1 MSPRGPLDAAG
12 QTLPLEFAPP
22 TSRLPKRIVA
32 MQPTEGAAPFDDP
45 GYFFEPWWP
54 GVRLFVH
61 LEEQRVRLQAEA
73 LADPAPAFPE
83 LAAVADLVAGDGVV
97 VDATLLVLDSRG
109 RPSRALLDERLAGQ
123 RSGTPALVGADL
135 LYLDYKSLA
144 DRPFGERRGELAA
157 RIAPSPWFLAGRGFV
172 GDGVTVAEALGK
184 LGFSG
189 LSARRLD
196 ARLRR
201 GPAGAAWYR
210 LPVVAT
216 PRQLPPLLAVFR
228 RLPL

>member
-1 MSPRGPLDAAG
+1 
-12 QTLPLEFAPP
+12 
-22 TSRLPKRIVA
+22 
-32 MQPTEGAAPFDDP
+32 MQPTEGPAPFDDP

-54 GVRLFVH
+54 GVRVFVH
-61 LEEQRVRLQAEA
+61 LEQGRVRLQAEA

-83 LAAVADLVAGDGVV
+83 LAAVPELVAGEGIV
-97 VDATLLVLDSRG
+97 VDATLLVLDGRG
-109 RPSRALLDERLAGQ
+109 RPSRALRAGQ

-135 LYLDYKSLA
+135 PFLDYTSLA
-144 DRPFGERRGELAA
+144 CRPFAERRGELAA

-184 LGFSG
+184 LGFAG

-196 ARLRR
+196 APLRQ
-201 GPAGAAWYR
+201 GPAGDAWYR
-210 LPVVAT
+210 VPLVAA
-216 PRQLPPLLAVFR
+216 PRSLPPLLAVFR

>member
-1 MSPRGPLDAAG
+1 MSRRAPLAVAGP
-12 QTLPLEFAPP
+12 TLPLEFAAPR
-22 TSRLPKRIVA
+22 SRLPERIVP

-45 GYFFEPWWP
+45 GYLFEPWWP
-54 GVRLFVH
+54 GVRLLVH
-61 LEEQRVRLQAEA
+61 LEERRVRLQAEA
-73 LADPAPAFPE
+73 LTDPAPAFPE

-97 VDATLLVLDSRG
+97 VDATLLVLDRRG
-109 RPSRALLDERLAGQ
+109 RPSRALLDRRLAGQ
-123 RSGTPALVGADL
+123 RVGTPALVGADL

-144 DRPFGERRGELAA
+144 GRPFGERRGELAA
-157 RIAPSPWFLAGRGFV
+157 RVARSPWFLAGRGFV

-184 LGFSG
+184 LGFAG

-201 GPAGAAWYR
+201 GPAGDAWYR
-210 LPVVAT
+210 VPVVAA
-216 PRQLPPLLAVFR
+216 PRSLPPLLAVFR